1 MKLKAII
8 SCCFIFQTLHPA
20 DIKTV
25 QLICS
30 AEKICLCIKKK
41 KKNSSS
47 DALHQTS
54 PELILGKNLCIQAKC
69 ENALKV
75 CFMLPK
81 HPLTICSFNQRP
93 CLGFSLV
100 TASALKSVL
109 LPVTDQVPVF
119 GLYLI
124 LVSVF
129 QSLPLL
135 LTHSQSSLF
144 PKSSIPHTDSVSVAA
159 VSSVCVTQ
167 CQSQPLT
174 HVTFHPLTQL

>member
-1 MKLKAII
+1 MLFHFPDFAPSRHKNCPTDLQCRKNL
-8 SCCFIFQTLHPA
+8 SLH
-20 DIKTV
+20 
-25 QLICS
+25 
-30 AEKICLCIKKK
+30 KKK

-75 CFMLPK
+75 CFMLLK